1 MIISMMEHIVKALDS
16 EILHCIKNAKSI
28 SVAAALT
35 NSYGVDLLSNASKTC
50 FVRVVVGVN
59 LPTPVDV
66 LCILRNKYKNN
77 ARIWMDKAF
86 FHPKVY
92 LFVLK
97 DGTKIGYIGSGNFTS
112 GGMKENI
119 EMAYKVTASS
129 EYDELQKWFDDIFD
143 KSSEISDTFINNYRP
158 YVNKWSGRNAE
169 QDQDFS
175 NISNEMASISLNKKA
190 VLREL
195 KKFRDMDKY
204 QNIIKDSAKSVS
216 EIRKSIDYD
225 NDFKN
230 FNLEKFLSYWELGH
244 IIPIYKNQ
252 IEKAV
257 KEGAMRKLCKMLCDD
272 SIDIEE
278 RFRLAF
284 SEYKIYGCGDN
295 IITKILCVHNPKAYM
310 LLNNVSKDYLKYTK
324 ISFVRGTSP
333 GARYKQIC
341 ITFKALCSETEIKD
355 FAVLDDL
362 LYRAMNKLQ

>member
-1 MIISMMEHIVKALDS
+1 M
-16 EILHCIKNAKSI
+16 
-28 SVAAALT
+28 
-35 NSYGVDLLSNASKTC
+35 
-50 FVRVVVGVN
+50 
-59 LPTPVDV
+59 
-66 LCILRNKYKNN
+66 
-77 ARIWMDKAF
+77 
-86 FHPKVY
+86 
-92 LFVLK
+92 
-97 DGTKIGYIGSGNFTS
+97 
-112 GGMKENI
+112 
-119 EMAYKVTASS
+119 
-129 EYDELQKWFDDIFD
+129 
-143 KSSEISDTFINNYRP
+143 
-158 YVNKWSGRNAE
+158 NKWSGRNAE

-195 KKFRDMDKY
+195 KKFRDMDEY

-278 RFRLAF
+278 RYRLAF

-310 LLNNVSKDYLKYTK
+310 LLNNVSKEYLKYTK

-362 LYRAMNKLQ
+362 LYRAMNELQ